1 VEGTRIRLRRL
12 FPSPE
17 RRLFSVP
24 LDHSLSMGPIDGLED
39 LPGLMDELVRSDVD
53 LVIVPP
59 GAVRSIADHLGPR
72 TRLGIHVSAS
82 TNIGSKGDHK
92 VLASSA
98 VAAVGLGADV
108 LSVQVNFGVPE
119 EPEML
124 RSLGIAADECR
135 SLGLPLLAMAYVKG
149 EHASRPEALRHAC
162 RAASDLGADVVK
174 TAYPG
179 SVDELARL
187 VRSTPAPV
195 LLGGGPRLTED
206 AAFLKLVHESI
217 DARAAGICIGRNVFQ
232 RRPIDPLAQQVARL
246 LHGSN

>member
-1 VEGTRIRLRRL
+1 
-12 FPSPE
+12 
-17 RRLFSVP
+17 LFSVP

-39 LPGLMDELVRSDVD
+39 LPGLVDELVRAGAD
-53 LVIVPP
+53 LLIVPP
-59 GAVRSIADHLGPR
+59 GAVRSIADHLGPS

-92 VLASSA
+92 VLASGA
-98 VAAVGLGADV
+98 AAAVGLGADL

-135 SLGLPLLAMAYVKG
+135 TLGLPLLAMAYVKG
-149 EHASRPEALRHAC
+149 EHANRPEALRHAC
-162 RAASDLGADVVK
+162 RAASDLGADIVK

-195 LLGGGPRLTED
+195 LLGGGPRLSEET
-206 AAFLKLVHESI
+206 AFLNLVQETLT
-217 DARAAGICIGRNVFQ
+217 AGAAGICIGRNLFQ
-232 RRPIDPLAQQVARL
+232 RRPLDPLARKIAHL
-246 LHGSN
+246 LDGSG